1 MSSHDGPDPDAKTLH
16 AVPSTNRLVDELC
29 GAKLAP
35 VLILLSIY
43 IVTRGGGGER
53 GVGHLPIK
61 PEEGSRHRPPVEVL
75 LISHPYH
82 NPTQKRF

>member
-53 GVGHLPIK
+53 GGASSYQARGRQQAQTSSGGASYQPPI
-61 PEEGSRHRPPVEVL
+61 S
-75 LISHPYH
+75 
-82 NPTQKRF
+82 

>member
-53 GVGHLPIK
+53 GGGIFL
-61 PEEGSRHRPPVEVL
+61 SRQRKAAGTDHQWRCFL
-75 LISHPYH
+75 
-82 NPTQKRF
+82 

>member
-53 GVGHLPIK
+53 NRDSGGRQGRNCGDKGVDRGTGIVEGDK
-61 PEEGSRHRPPVEVL
+61 GGTEEMR
-75 LISHPYH
+75 
-82 NPTQKRF
+82 